1 MAKTLFAVTAAAFI
15 VACVAGWA
23 AIPTSQ
29 ARVAEAAPVQVD
41 TFKMMTSAKQMPS
54 EHFVRFYVR
63 VLSDSLPPHSEPR
76 PHRGFFLG
84 PPRTSTRPRYR
95 RYKLGWGATSG
106 RYEGHV
112 WWSHQITTDRET

>member
-29 ARVAEAAPVQVD
+29 ARVAEAATVQVD

-54 EHFVRFYVR
+54 EQFVDFSFVY
-63 VLSDSLPPHSEPR
+63 
-76 PHRGFFLG
+76 
-84 PPRTSTRPRYR
+84 
-95 RYKLGWGATSG
+95 
-106 RYEGHV
+106 
-112 WWSHQITTDRET
+112 